1 MTNIPLPS
9 NRSFAFTFA
18 VVFFLIAGFLWWK
31 ESDYFQILLIASL
44 IFAVAGRFFSRYLT
58 PLNRLWMHFGHLL
71 HRIIS
76 PIILGLMF
84 FIVITPFGGIMR
96 LFGYNPMH
104 KNYDDSASSYWIPRD
119 PPGPDKDSFY
129 NQF

>member
-1 MTNIPLPS
+1 MTNIQLPS

-31 ESDYFQILLIASL
+31 ESDYFQILLIVSL
-44 IFAVAGRFFSRYLT
+44 IFAVVGQFFSRYFT
-58 PLNRLWMHFGHLL
+58 PLNRLWRQFGHLL

-84 FIVITPFGGIMR
+84 FIVITPFGVIMR
-96 LFGYNPMH
+96 LFGYDPMH
-104 KNYDDSASSYWIPRD
+104 KNYDASASSYWIPRD
-119 PPGPDKDSFY
+119 PPGPDKDSY
-129 NQF
+129 HNQF